1 MNTYKLSEAL
11 EKEFNRQITLEYD
24 SAYIYR
30 GMEVFFQD
38 MGAKGITNFF
48 HVQTNEE
55 VEHAEDFT
63 QFVLDVGGS
72 VELGELNKP
81 ATEYNSLLE
90 VFEAALEHEKKV
102 TESIRSILEL
112 AIEEKNYAAENFL
125 RKYVDEQVEEEDTF
139 VGLVNLLKWI
149 GDDKAALLQFD
160 HNLGKREE

>member
-1 MNTYKLSEAL
+1 MSTYKLSERL
-11 EKEFNRQITLEYD
+11 EKAFNDQIQLEYD

-48 HVQTNEE
+48 NVQTKEE

-63 QFVLDVGGS
+63 QFVLDVGGH
-72 VELGELNKP
+72 VELEALNKP
-81 ATEYNSLLE
+81 STEYDSFLD
-90 VFEAALEHEKKV
+90 VFETALEHEKKV
-102 TESIRSILEL
+102 TESIRGILEIAL
-112 AIEEKNYAAENFL
+112 EEKNYAAENFL

-139 VGLVNLLKWI
+139 QGLVDLLKWI

-160 HNLGKREE
+160 HKLAKREE